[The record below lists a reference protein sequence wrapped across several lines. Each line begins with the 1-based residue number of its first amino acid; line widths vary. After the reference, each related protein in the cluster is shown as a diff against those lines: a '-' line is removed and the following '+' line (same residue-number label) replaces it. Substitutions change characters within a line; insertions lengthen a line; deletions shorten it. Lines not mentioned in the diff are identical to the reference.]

1 MSKFDAAYTGKLYS
15 LGETVDHDEA
25 ILHDLKSHLGGYL
38 KWRPIDEDDTTEKV
52 FYEFKDMLERVKP
65 QLSRFL
71 EPVGG
76 PRGGDVMDTVWD
88 HISDLLAE
96 KGVRNKMDEGFGPDR
111 DSRSDGVGY
120 KDVKDLRG
128 DDLGAEQEAEELRG
142 PLPDEDSIQLSV
154 GDFEKELTDLYWSV
168 VETGVNEND
177 ARDWFD
183 NVRKGLHELL
193 VPEDRIK

>member
-1 MSKFDAAYTGKLYS
+1 MSKFDAAYTGKLYG

-25 ILHDLKSHLGGYL
+25 IEYDLRSHLEGYL
-38 KWRPIDEDDTTEKV
+38 KWRPIDEEDTPERYFDAFV
-52 FYEFKDMLERVKP
+52 SMLGRVKP
-65 QLSRFL
+65 ELAAAADRSEVL
-71 EPVGG
+71 WGVIE
-76 PRGGDVMDTVWD
+76 DK
-88 HISDLLAE
+88 IAE
-96 KGVRNKMDEGFGPDR
+96 KGVRNKMDEAHEETGRIPFGKGLD
-111 DSRSDGVGY
+111 
-120 KDVKDLRG
+120 

-193 VPEDRIK
+193 TPQDKHLG